1 MLPKSTACPA
11 DFARPA
17 FRDPRESL
25 MVLLVNTPTEN
36 GSAWRD
42 TFLALDPSLEVRVWP
57 DVGNPAEVDVVFAW
71 RPVPGDLARYTN
83 LRAVF
88 ALGAGV
94 DGLLADPAF
103 PRAVPLVRMVDPNLG
118 VLMTE
123 YVLAAVLRHHCELDR
138 YHRLQQAGRW
148 EKRVRPFASDRVVG
162 VMGMGELGARAADG
176 LLGLGFHVRGWS
188 RRIRTLPGLESFA
201 GEAGLSAFLAGT
213 QILVCLLPLT
223 AQTRGILCAST
234 FAQMPRGSS
243 VINAARGGHLV
254 DADLLAALDAGQ
266 LSGAT
271 LDVFET
277 EPLPAGHAFWR
288 HPRILVTPHVAS
300 VTSLPTAAA
309 LVVDNLAQWRAGGA
323 LRNVVDPDRGY

>member
-1 MLPKSTACPA
+1 
-11 DFARPA
+11 
-17 FRDPRESL
+17 

-42 TFLALDPSLEVRVWP
+42 MFRKLEPSLEVRVWP
-57 DVGNPAEVDVVFAW
+57 DIGDPADVEVVFAW
-71 RPVPGDLARYTN
+71 RHEHGDLARYPN

-88 ALGAGV
+88 SLGAGV
-94 DGLLADPAF
+94 DGVLADPAF
-103 PRAVPLVRMVDPNLG
+103 PRQVPLVRMVDPNLG

-123 YVLAAVLRHHCELDR
+123 YVLAAVLRHHCELDH

-148 EKRVRPFASDRVVG
+148 EKRVRPFAGDRVVG
-162 VMGMGELGARAADG
+162 VMGMGELGARAAG
-176 LLGLGFHVRGWS
+176 ALLGLGFSVRGWS
-188 RRIRTLPGLESFA
+188 RRIRTLPGLETFA
-201 GEAGLSAFLAGT
+201 GEAGLTAFLAGT

-234 FAQMPRGSS
+234 FSRMPRGSC
-243 VINAARGGHLV
+243 VVNAARGGHVV
-254 DADLLAALDAGQ
+254 DADLLAALDGGH

-277 EPLPAGHAFWR
+277 EPLPAGHAFWS
-288 HPRILVTPHVAS
+288 HPRVLVTPHIAS

-309 LVVDNLAQWRAGGA
+309 LVVDNLRQWRAGGT